1 MRKYRI
7 YVGAGVLI
15 FALVLSYFAY
25 HKPGREK
32 TVHCIFEL
40 FILIIFK
47 IPEAQKKQ
55 YPFPF

>member
-1 MRKYRI
+1 MEEGEMQMRKYRI

-15 FALVLSYFAY
+15 FALVLSYL
-25 HKPGREK
+25 HITESVVP
-32 TVHCIFEL
+32 
-40 FILIIFK
+40 IIFK